1 MEEKGGYLHIIFI
14 FIGVA
19 CLALGVFYYITDNEN
34 KERLAENTISDE
46 STKEQEENNNKE
58 EKKEE
63 VVSNTIKAFDLK
75 DNEVFEL
82 SLGNGSKV
90 NLSTNVLDDKKVLL
104 YNEEELITF
113 DDINLVTK
121 YFSYNDN
128 VIIFTYSLTDKVGV
142 IYVIDSLKQVE
153 KIEEIDLNNRVMI
166 PSNMEL
172 SNNKLI
178 VQGTRLKDNS
188 ITLQDGDIDICND
201 DDLTLHSLRDDSPLK
216 IEYNMNIVNKKIT
229 FDFVKIDDTLG
240 SAKKL
245 LCTTKE

>member
-1 MEEKGGYLHIIFI
+1 M
-14 FIGVA
+14 
-19 CLALGVFYYITDNEN
+19 
-34 KERLAENTISDE
+34 
-46 STKEQEENNNKE
+46 
-58 EKKEE
+58 
-63 VVSNTIKAFDLK
+63 
-75 DNEVFEL
+75 
-82 SLGNGSKV
+82 
-90 NLSTNVLDDKKVLL
+90 
-104 YNEEELITF
+104 
-113 DDINLVTK
+113 
-121 YFSYNDN
+121 
-128 VIIFTYSLTDKVGV
+128 
-142 IYVIDSLKQVE
+142 IDSLKQVE

-172 SNNKLI
+172 SNNKLV

-216 IEYNMNIVNKKIT
+216 IEYNMNIINKKIT

>member
-34 KERLAENTISDE
+34 KERLAENTISNE
-46 STKEQEENNNKE
+46 PTKEQEENNNKE

-75 DNEVFEL
+75 DNEAFEL

-104 YNEEELITF
+104 YNGEELITF

-128 VIIFTYSLTDKVGV
+128 VIIFTYSLADKVGV

-172 SNNKLI
+172 SNNKLV

-216 IEYNMNIVNKKIT
+216 IEYNMNIINKKIT